1 MKKTIPFKLLAALF
15 PVFMTSQA
23 LSWGGRGHDTIC
35 ETAAFLVEEPG
46 LKAFLK
52 SRSHTM
58 GHLCNLPDIQWRSIA
73 DANVKASGD
82 PTHYVEPDIL
92 GLKPTQTSTDIKKL
106 QLEWTGK
113 NRVDEPNKKIF
124 QLTREMGSLWW
135 RVDQFMRLKSQ
146 LKEGFAKSQP
156 PANKQEEQNDQL
168 PFNQNTYQFM
178 VYAGLMGH
186 FVGDASMPYH
196 NTINYD
202 GYKNG
207 HGGIH
212 AYYEEQSVSENG
224 IELQN
229 KVYQAAK
236 KFKSTP
242 WKNSKLS
249 TIEKLQIFSEEALAD
264 LKEVEKRDPIIKKSE
279 VKSENGMNLRTPAE
293 RKDAQVGAKIFEPL
307 IIKQMAK
314 SSALLAHLWD
324 EAYRSV
330 GKPELSKY
338 KSYRY
343 PLTAD
348 FIFPDYEE
356 TPAKSA
362 K

>member
-1 MKKTIPFKLLAALF
+1 MKKSIPFKLLALFLTALF
-15 PVFMTSQA
+15 GTQA
-23 LSWGGRGHDTIC
+23 LGWGGRGHDTIC

-52 SRSHTM
+52 SRAHTM

-106 QLEWTGK
+106 QQEWVGK
-113 NRVDEPNKKIF
+113 NRVDEPTKKIF

-135 RVDQFMRLKSQ
+135 RVDQFMRLKAQ
-146 LKEGFAKSQP
+146 LKEGFSKSQP

-168 PFNQNTYQFM
+168 SFNQNTYQFM

-196 NTINYD
+196 NTINFD

-224 IELQN
+224 TELEN
-229 KVYQAAK
+229 KVFQAAK
-236 KFKSTP
+236 KFKSAK
-242 WKNSKLS
+242 WKNSRLT
-249 TIEKLQIFSEEALAD
+249 TIEKMQIFSEEALAD
-264 LKEVEKRDPIIKKSE
+264 QKEIEKLDPLIKKSE
-279 VKSENGMNLRTPAE
+279 LKIENGMNLRKQAE
-293 RKDAQVGAKIFEPL
+293 RKDPSVGAKLFEPL
-307 IIKQMAK
+307 IVKQLAK
-314 SSALLAHLWD
+314 SSVMLAHLWD
-324 EAYRSV
+324 EAYRSI

-356 TPAKSA
+356 TPPKSA

>member
-1 MKKTIPFKLLAALF
+1 MKKSIPFNLLAIFLTVSF
-15 PVFMTSQA
+15 GSQA

-58 GHLCNLPDIQWRSIA
+58 GHLCNLPDIQWRSIV

-106 QLEWTGK
+106 QLEWAGK

-168 PFNQNTYQFM
+168 PFNQHTYQFM

-196 NTINYD
+196 NTINFD

-224 IELQN
+224 TELEN

-236 KFKSTP
+236 KFKIAK

-264 LKEVEKRDPIIKKSE
+264 QKEIEKLDPIIKKSE
-279 VKSENGMNLRTPAE
+279 LKIENGMNLRTPAE
-293 RKDAQVGAKIFEPL
+293 RKDASVGAKKFEPL
-307 IIKQMAK
+307 IVKQLAK
-314 SSALLAHLWD
+314 SSVMLAHLWD

-330 GKPELSKY
+330 GKPELAKY

-348 FIFPDYEE
+348 FIYPDYEE
-356 TPAKSA
+356 IPQKSA